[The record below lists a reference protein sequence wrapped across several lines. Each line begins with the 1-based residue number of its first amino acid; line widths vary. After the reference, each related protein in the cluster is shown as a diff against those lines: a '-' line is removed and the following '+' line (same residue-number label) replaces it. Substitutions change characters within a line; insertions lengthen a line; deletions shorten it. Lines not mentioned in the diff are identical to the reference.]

1 MPVTRKSTR
10 SRGGATAAA
19 AAQGKQQTLSFN
31 HRVTKP
37 TVKTGKDLLVQE
49 KTPETVTKTKDVKV
63 EPKVED
69 EEVVEVAGTESEDEH
84 DDEEEAQ
91 AKAKANV
98 KKAAPAKK
106 AAAKA
111 KANVKKAAPA
121 KKAAAKDVKREI
133 KEEEPKEQVKEKE
146 PERTEVEKRALKLPQ
161 SAIDAYWL
169 SIDSARMARAVHK
182 KHTEGLTTGEKVL
195 RYFDVNSHYGPCIG
209 ITRLK
214 RWQRA
219 ERLGLNPPLEV
230 LAVLLRED
238 ESGNTAVERA
248 HMDELM
254 NSVSTGP

>member
-10 SRGGATAAA
+10 SRGGAAA

-37 TVKTGKDLLVQE
+37 TVKTGKDLLAKE
-49 KTPETVTKTKDVKV
+49 ETPETVTKTKEVKV

-69 EEVVEVAGTESEDEH
+69 EVVEVAETESQS
-84 DDEEEAQ
+84 EEEESQ
-91 AKAKANV
+91 AKAKVKPAVKPV
-98 KKAAPAKK
+98 KKATT
-106 AAAKA
+106 
-111 KANVKKAAPA
+111 
-121 KKAAAKDVKREI
+121 KDVKKKTEE
-133 KEEEPKEQVKEKE
+133 KTEEENKE
-146 PERTEVEKRALKLPQ
+146 PERSEVELRALKLPQ
-161 SAIDAYWL
+161 SAIDSYWHQ
-169 SIDSARMARAVHK
+169 IDSARMARAVHK
-182 KHTEGLTTGEKVL
+182 KHTEGLSTGEKVL
-195 RYFDVNSHYGPCIG
+195 RYFDVSSHYGPCIG

-230 LAVLLRED
+230 LAVLLRE
-238 ESGNTAVERA
+238 EQRGNKAIERA

>member
-10 SRGGATAAA
+10 SRGGAAAAA

-37 TVKTGKDLLVQE
+37 TVKTGKDLVVQE
-49 KTPETVTKTKDVKV
+49 KTPETVAKTKDVKV

-69 EEVVEVAGTESEDEH
+69 EE
-84 DDEEEAQ
+84 EAQ

-98 KKAAPAKK
+98 NKP
-106 AAAKA
+106 
-111 KANVKKAAPA
+111 APA
-121 KKAAAKDVKREI
+121 KKAAAKDVKKEI

-182 KHTEGLTTGEKVL
+182 KHTEGLTTGEKLL
-195 RYFDVNSHYGPCIG
+195 RYFDVNSRYGPCIG

-230 LAVLLRED
+230 LAVLLREE
-238 ESGNTAVERA
+238 ESGNTAIERA